1 MRNLRGKEE
10 SWPSLSHEDV
20 TSYWKTKRCWNR
32 RRRRVEWTGRQTVGS
47 LRDRT
52 LRSCRESLTLAL
64 RLASRMNAS
73 MNKLKVVKHGRQEQ
87 STVDYI
93 RRSKFDYF
101 ILSFSKK
108 QGEGGWRTSCVLSVF
123 LAWLIYVLSI
133 WGVRASRGISVKN
146 NLAAWESLV
155 SLHQSRSSSFFQRL
169 IQYSGAPSSWC
180 CLQQQ
185 QHSYRL
191 VLSLCLVFLA
201 FEKKKAERYAAIMDE
216 GRLKLFFF
224 LVWY

>member
-123 LAWLIYVLSI
+123 LASLHYDLSI
-133 WGVRASRGISVKN
+133 RGERASER
-146 NLAAWESLV
+146 LSLERNKREK
-155 SLHQSRSSSFFQRL
+155 QSRSLREPCQS
-169 IQYSGAPSSWC
+169 PSKS
-180 CLQQQ
+180 
-185 QHSYRL
+185 
-191 VLSLCLVFLA
+191 
-201 FEKKKAERYAAIMDE
+201 
-216 GRLKLFFF
+216 LFFF
-224 LVWY
+224 FPTSHPIFRSAK